1 MLRLRGS
8 RKKKETY
15 PLQLLVW
22 QADAVL
28 HADLVAN
35 TAVLAQDGD
44 ALDLDAVLDDAG
56 GVAAGRGR

>member
-1 MLRLRGS
+1 ME
-8 RKKKETY
+8 KKKKRLGIASTY

-28 HADLVAN
+28 HAHFVAYS
-35 TAVLAQDGD
+35 ALLAQDGD

-56 GVAAGRGR
+56 